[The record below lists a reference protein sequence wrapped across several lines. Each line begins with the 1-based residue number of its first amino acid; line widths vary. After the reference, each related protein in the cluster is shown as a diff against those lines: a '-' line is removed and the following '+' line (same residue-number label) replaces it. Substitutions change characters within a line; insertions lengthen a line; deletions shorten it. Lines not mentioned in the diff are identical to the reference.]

1 MSDLEEMVNTE
12 IARIIER
19 GLKLAENSKR
29 RECVS
34 EIDNGLFKY
43 FAKIANSLGKSLT
56 DKARLPEFID
66 FLKEK
71 GYINLDV
78 WRKILDLLLVVD
90 GLKMQD
96 KILDLELLR
105 DILDEWKEEAE

>member
-1 MSDLEEMVNTE
+1 MDDLVDKFE
-12 IARIIER
+12 IVRIVER
-19 GLKLAENSKR
+19 GLKLAENGKR
-29 RECVS
+29 RGCIS

-43 FAKIANSLGKSLT
+43 FTKIADSLGKPLT

-96 KILDLELLR
+96 KILDQDLKLLR
-105 DILDEWKEEAE
+105 ETAGM